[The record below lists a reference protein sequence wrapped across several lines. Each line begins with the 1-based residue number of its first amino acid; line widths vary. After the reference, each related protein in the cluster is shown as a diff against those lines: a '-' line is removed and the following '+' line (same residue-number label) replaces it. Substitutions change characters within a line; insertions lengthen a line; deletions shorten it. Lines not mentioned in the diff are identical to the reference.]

1 VELLNERQRFPFGFA
16 CALTFFIIVG
26 SYAAIHV
33 VNPGQATANKF
44 YWYMARSAGFTSY
57 CLLSL
62 AVLLGVSTTSAIWDK
77 WKLRKLMTQMHQY
90 AALLVLPFLFFHLW
104 GLYQDASVPFG
115 VFSLLIAFAAKYR
128 PVYTGFG
135 VLTLYGWLLLVIT
148 SYVREK
154 MSAKV
159 WRTIHYA
166 SFPMF
171 ILVTLHGLFT
181 GTDSSR
187 LWAVAIYLIPTILF
201 IVLVMRR
208 FRPSGFTLKVG
219 KK

>member
-1 VELLNERQRFPFGFA
+1 M
-16 CALTFFIIVG
+16 LTIFIVVG
-26 SYAAIHV
+26 SYTAIHLM
-33 VNPGQATANKF
+33 NPGQATANRF

-62 AVLLGVSTTSAIWDK
+62 SVLLGVSTTSALWDK

-115 VFSLLIAFAAKYR
+115 VFSLLIPFAAKYR
-128 PVYTGFG
+128 PIYTGFG

-154 MSAKV
+154 MSAKA

-171 ILVTLHGLFT
+171 ILVTLHGLLT
-181 GTDSSR
+181 GTDSR
-187 LWAVAIYLIPTILF
+187 QLWATAIYLVPTILF